1 MGGHVMD
8 AKRGAWIEQER
19 SRWQVGMEAEWEL
32 FDVGPIDVGPV
43 DDGWV
48 FDDDDEP
55 CRDDLVTVA
64 GGDASETMLSLSRSL
79 ATAFLIADIGIRLTC
94 LDHEFDGDGR
104 FESIGESL
112 RRYYETLCHSVEE
125 ADGWRVET
133 AIGCLRERLQPVAS
147 FGTTSAMVVAELES
161 LLGRLQVRCVGVHDA
176 V

>member
-1 MGGHVMD
+1 MD
-8 AKRGAWIEQER
+8 AKRGGWIEQER
-19 SRWQVGMEAEWEL
+19 RRRQVGVEVECEL
-32 FDVGPIDVGPV
+32 LDVGPV

-48 FDDDDEP
+48 FDDDEP
-55 CRDDLVTVA
+55 HCDDSATVA

-79 ATAFLIADIGIRLTC
+79 ATAFLIADIGIRLMC
-94 LDHEFDGDGR
+94 LDHEFEGDGR

-147 FGTTSAMVVAELES
+147 FGTTSAMVIAELES

>member
-1 MGGHVMD
+1 MGSHGMD
-8 AKRGAWIEQER
+8 AKRGTWVEQER
-19 SRWQVGMEAEWEL
+19 SRWQLGMEAECEL
-32 FDVGPIDVGPV
+32 SAVGPV

-48 FDDDDEP
+48 FDDDDESYY
-55 CRDDLVTVA
+55 DDAATVA

-94 LDHEFDGDGR
+94 LDHEFDGDSR

-147 FGTTSAMVVAELES
+147 FGTPSAMVIAELES
-161 LLGRLQVRCVGVHDA
+161 LLGRLQVRCVRGHDA

>member
-8 AKRGAWIEQER
+8 AKRGAGVEQER
-19 SRWQVGMEAEWEL
+19 SRWQVGVEAEAEWEL
-32 FDVGPIDVGPV
+32 FDVGPV

-48 FDDDDEP
+48 FDDDDESY
-55 CRDDLVTVA
+55 CDDPVTVA

-147 FGTTSAMVVAELES
+147 FGTTSAVVIAELES
-161 LLGRLQVRCVGVHDA
+161 LLGRLQVRCVGLHDA